1 MAEVPGRHPASL
13 DAPVLDGPAVR
24 QRGRLRSVLNIH
36 SVIGQMFVL
45 QVAIILLLVVAA
57 VVLLVLTLQRE
68 STRDA
73 KDRSLGVAQAFAQA
87 PGVAQALRSPDP
99 TAVLQPRAEA
109 ARKGSGIDFV
119 VVVDRDGIRRTHPNP
134 ELIGQDNNED
144 MGSLLAGR
152 TTQSETSGSLGPQ
165 YRAFVPVRAADG
177 EVVGAVSAGVTI
189 ENVNDRVA
197 EELPA
202 LLGAAAGA
210 MAVTMG
216 GAALLSRRLLRQTHG
231 LGPTEITRMY
241 EHHDAVLHAVR
252 EGVVIIDADRRLLLA
267 NDEAHRLLDIPAG
280 AQGRRVDGLGLT
292 PPIAELLDSGRAAT
306 DEVIF
311 AGGRLLAVNQR
322 PLDRYKG
329 PRGSVAT
336 LRDSTEL
343 RMLAGRAK
351 AARERLKVLYDAS
364 VRIGTTLDV
373 TRTAEEL
380 AEVAVEQ
387 YADFVSVDLAEP
399 VLYGDE
405 PMGAETQLRRTAVR
419 GIREDPPFYPLGS
432 LIRFVRAAPQAV
444 GLNRGRAVLETDLA
458 DASGLRAQDAER
470 ARQIVDYGI
479 HSLITAPLCA
489 RGVVLGVANFWR
501 SQPSEPFEDD
511 DLALAEELVARAAV
525 CIDNARRYSREHT
538 TAVALQRSLMPSRL
552 PEQNAVDIAYRYLPA
567 QHGVGGDWFDVI
579 PLPGAR
585 VALVVGDVVGQGLPA
600 AAAMG
605 RLRTAVRTFSSLD
618 LMPDELLARLDEL
631 AVGEETQE
639 ADDAIVG
646 ATCLYAV
653 YDPVARRCA
662 LARAGHLPPAL
673 ALPDGTVR
681 FLELPEGPPLGIGGL
696 PFEAAEI
703 EVPEGSRLVLY
714 TDGLLEHRDR
724 EIDESLNTLGAA
736 LRHADG
742 TLEDTCQEVLDALLP
757 KRPRDDIA
765 LLVARTHV
773 LPTDRM
779 ARWDVPRDP
788 AAVGRVRNAVAD
800 QLTAWELEEL
810 GFVTELVLSELI
822 TNAIRYASGSI
833 GVRLLHDRKL
843 ICEVSDGSSTSPR
856 LRYAATTDEGGR
868 GLFLVAQLAD
878 RWGTRYT
885 ADGKVIWAEQTLP
898 AGNGMSLV

>member
-1 MAEVPGRHPASL
+1 
-13 DAPVLDGPAVR
+13 
-24 QRGRLRSVLNIH
+24 
-36 SVIGQMFVL
+36 MFVL
-45 QVAIILLLVVAA
+45 QLVIILGLVVAA

-99 TAVLQPRAEA
+99 TAVLQARAEA
-109 ARKGSGIDFV
+109 AREGSGIDFV

-134 ELIGQDNNED
+134 ELIGEDNDED
-144 MGSLLAGR
+144 MSPLLAGR
-152 TTQSETSGSLGPQ
+152 TIQSETTGSLGPQ

-177 EVVGAVSAGVTI
+177 AVVGAVSAGVTI
-189 ENVNDRVA
+189 ENVDDRVA
-197 EELPA
+197 QEIPA

-210 MAVTMG
+210 MALTVG

-241 EHHDAVLHAVR
+241 EHHDAVLHSVR
-252 EGVVIIDADRRLLLA
+252 EGVVIVDGARRLLLA
-267 NDEAHRLLDIPAG
+267 NDEAHRLLDIPPD
-280 AQGRRVDGLGLT
+280 AQGRRTDELGLT
-292 PPIAELLDSGRAAT
+292 APVAELLASGRAAT

-329 PRGSVAT
+329 PRGSVVT

-343 RMLAGRAK
+343 RVLAGRAE
-351 AARERLKVLYDAS
+351 AATERLKVLYDAS
-364 VRIGTTLDV
+364 VRIGTSLDV

-380 AEVAVEQ
+380 AEVAVPQ

-399 VLYGDE
+399 VLHGDE
-405 PMGAETQLRRTAVR
+405 PVGAEKELRRTAVR

-432 LIRFVRAAPQAV
+432 LIEFVRATPQAV

-458 DASGLRAQDAER
+458 DASGLWAQDAER
-470 ARQIVDYGI
+470 VRQIVDYGV
-479 HSLITAPLCA
+479 HSLITAPLYA

-501 SQPSEPFEDD
+501 SQRSEPFEDD

-525 CIDNARRYSREHT
+525 CIDNARRYTREHT
-538 TAVALQRSLMPSRL
+538 TAVALQRSLLPRRL

-567 QHGVGGDWFDVI
+567 RQGMGGDWFDVI

-585 VALVVGDVVGQGLPA
+585 VALVVGDVVGQGLSA

-631 AVGEETQE
+631 AVGEETRE

-662 LARAGHLPPAL
+662 LARAGHPPPAL
-673 ALPDGTVR
+673 TLPDGTVR
-681 FLELPEGPPLGIGGL
+681 YLEPPAGPPLGVGGM
-696 PFEAAEI
+696 PFEATET

-724 EIDESLNTLGAA
+724 DIDVCLDTLAGT
-736 LRHADG
+736 LRDADG
-742 TLEDTCQEVLDALLP
+742 TLEDTCGAVLDALLP
-757 KRPRDDIA
+757 EPQRDDIA

-773 LPTDRM
+773 LRADRM

-800 QLTAWELEEL
+800 QLTAWELDEL

-885 ADGKVIWAEQTLP
+885 AEGKVIWAEQTLP
-898 AGNGMSLV
+898 SRTA